1 MLTENQLIQK
11 IQELKQ
17 IKPDKDW
24 AVLCKRR
31 ILPESSSW
39 QEQLSLKFLFNEF
52 KRTLV
57 FGNLPRLFL
66 QPKPVLA
73 VSITLI
79 LLVAGLV
86 FYLDREPTEIA
97 QQLPAELEQAKMIV
111 IALEELQTEVN
122 QATKEL
128 KKIQEP
134 QRVLEARNVV
144 VPTIEAARNI
154 IVETERLEQDI
165 GNKQDRI
172 LAVKTSIDELESAL
186 DEALAIQAKRLIQD
200 LETKTLTETQK
211 QVLEQAKTAYQKG
224 DYNIALINA
233 VFVTQLNID
242 N

>member
-31 ILPESSSW
+31 ILPESPSW
-39 QEQLSLKFLFNEF
+39 QEQLSII
-52 KRTLV
+52 

-134 QRVLEARNVV
+134 QKVLEARNVV

-165 GNKQDRI
+165 RNKQDRI

>member
-39 QEQLSLKFLFNEF
+39 QEQLSII
-52 KRTLV
+52 

-165 GNKQDRI
+165 RNKQDRI

>member
-24 AVLCKRR
+24 VVLCKRR

-39 QEQLSLKFLFNEF
+39 QEQLSII
-52 KRTLV
+52 

-134 QRVLEARNVV
+134 QKVLEARNVV

-165 GNKQDRI
+165 RNKQDRI

>member
-39 QEQLSLKFLFNEF
+39 QEQLLII
-52 KRTLV
+52 

-86 FYLDREPTEIA
+86 FYLDRDPTEIA

-165 GNKQDRI
+165 RNKQDRI

>member
-24 AVLCKRR
+24 VVLCKRR

-39 QEQLSLKFLFNEF
+39 QEQLSII
-52 KRTLV
+52 

-86 FYLDREPTEIA
+86 FYLDRDPTEIA

-165 GNKQDRI
+165 RNKQDRI